1 MGKICGIAGVLLR
14 KDVCVGKLL
23 IAMMEALQHRGIDSS
38 GVAIYSKDSL
48 ASNEYILRMFTLD
61 VIGAASKVSTAI
73 AKAGGDIR
81 SIHLYPVSGGHGF
94 DRYQIKADPSDL
106 RKIIDGVNSTDVAR
120 VVSVGR
126 CMEIFKDVCSVTEF
140 SERFKTSELN
150 GTHGLGH
157 VRFSTES
164 QVNLLHA
171 HPFQTFDY
179 PDIAVVHNGQIT
191 NYYKVRERL
200 ERRGHI
206 FETEN
211 DSELIVHYVT
221 DKLERGLNLKE
232 SLGESV
238 TDLDGP
244 FSYIISTSEALGIAR
259 DKLGLR
265 PALVLEGDELSAAAS
280 EEGALRALEQK
291 GVIRNL
297 RPGEVVTW
305 QR

>member
-1 MGKICGIAGVLLR
+1 VGGICGIAGVLLQ
-14 KDVCVGKLL
+14 KDTCVGKLL
-23 IAMMEALQHRGIDSS
+23 IAMMKALQHRGIDSS
-38 GVAIYSKDSL
+38 GVAIYSKDAL
-48 ASNEYILRMFTLD
+48 VTNEYILRMFTLD

-81 SIHLYPVSGGHGF
+81 SIHLYPVSGGRGF
-94 DRYQIKADPSDL
+94 DRYQIKADPGDL

-120 VVSVGR
+120 VLSMGR
-126 CMEIFKDVCSVTEF
+126 CMEIFKDVCSVAEF
-140 SERFKTSELN
+140 DERFKTSELE

-164 QVNLLHA
+164 QVDLLHA

-191 NYYKVRERL
+191 NYYKVKERL
-200 ERRGHI
+200 ERRGHA
-206 FETEN
+206 FETDN
-211 DSELIVHYVT
+211 DSELIVHYIA

-232 SLGESV
+232 SLRESV
-238 TDLDGP
+238 KDLDGP

-265 PALVLEGDELSAAAS
+265 PALVLEGKELSAAAS
-280 EEGALRALEQK
+280 EEGALRALEQN

-297 RPGEVVTW
+297 MPGEVVTW

>member
-1 MGKICGIAGVLLR
+1 MGEICGIAGVLLR
-14 KDVCVGKLL
+14 EDTCIGKLL
-23 IAMMEALQHRGIDSS
+23 MAMMGALQHRGVDSS
-38 GVAIYSKDSL
+38 GVAIYSKDPL
-48 ASNEYILRMFTLD
+48 GANEYVLRMFTLD

-94 DRYQIKADPSDL
+94 DRYQIKADPGDL
-106 RKIIDGVNSTDVAR
+106 RKIVDGVNSTDVAR
-120 VVSVGR
+120 VLSVGR
-126 CMEIFKDVCSVTEF
+126 HMEIFKDVCSVAEF
-140 SERFKTSELN
+140 SERFKAFDLE

-164 QVNLLHA
+164 QVDLLHA

-200 ERRGHI
+200 ERKGHT

-211 DSELIVHYVT
+211 ELIVHYVA
-221 DKLERGLNLKE
+221 DKLGQGLSLKE
-232 SLGESV
+232 ALGESV
-238 TDLDGP
+238 KDLDGP
-244 FSYIISTSEALGIAR
+244 FSYIISTSEGLGIAR

-265 PALVLEGDELSAAAS
+265 PALVLEGEELSAAAS
-280 EEGALRALEQK
+280 EEGALRALEHD

-297 RPGEVVTW
+297 RPGEVITW
-305 QR
+305 QM